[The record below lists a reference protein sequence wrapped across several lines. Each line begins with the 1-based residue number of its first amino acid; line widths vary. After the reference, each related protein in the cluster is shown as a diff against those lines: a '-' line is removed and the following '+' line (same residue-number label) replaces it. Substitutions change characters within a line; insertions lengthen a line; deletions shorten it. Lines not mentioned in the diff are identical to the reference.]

1 LLSEVRFIGPLMYLT
16 VTVAFALVAF
26 AFAVDDCGR
35 TPVPPDETR
44 IVGGKPAVPY
54 SWPWQAEM
62 CFGSWG
68 SCSLRCGATLIDNNW
83 IMCAAHCVDGYEDQ
97 PEMFHFKLG
106 TYDYRNDNEPGEVI
120 VNVTRVFKNPQYGSP
135 NQFSNDMSILQLAT
149 PVMFTDHIQPVC
161 VPKNIDALAVEGNS
175 CFVTGWGTTSEGGS
189 ISNELR
195 QVIVPFINLSTCQQ
209 EYPNMVDETMVCA
222 GRAGVD
228 SCQGDSGGPLVT
240 KHADNGRWYQAGIV
254 SWGRGCAE
262 AGYAGV
268 YGRTSAMCAFI
279 QQVVGYDLCIDT

>member
-1 LLSEVRFIGPLMYLT
+1 MHV
-16 VTVAFALVAF
+16 ALVLAPLF
-26 AFAVDDCGR
+26 AVVLAVDDCGR
-35 TPVPPDETR
+35 TPVAPDETR

-62 CFGSWG
+62 CFVSGFG
-68 SCSLRCGATLIDNNW
+68 GGCSLRCGATLIDNNW

-97 PEMFHFKLG
+97 PELFQFKLG

-120 VNVTRVFKNPQYGSP
+120 VNVTRVYKHPQYTQP
-135 NQFSNDMSILQLAT
+135 LQFSHDMSILRLAT
-149 PVMFTDHIQPVC
+149 PVLFTDHIQPVC
-161 VPKNIDALAVEGNS
+161 VPKNVDNLAIEGNS
-175 CFVTGWGTTSEGGS
+175 CFVTGWGSTSEGGS

-195 QVIVPFINLSTCQQ
+195 QVIVPFINLTTCQQ
-209 EYPNMVDETMVCA
+209 EYPGMVDETMVCA

-240 KHADNGRWYQAGIV
+240 KHLDNGRWYQAGIV

-268 YGRTSAMCAFI
+268 YARPSSMCDYI
-279 QQVVGYDLCIDT
+279 QQTVGYDLCIDS